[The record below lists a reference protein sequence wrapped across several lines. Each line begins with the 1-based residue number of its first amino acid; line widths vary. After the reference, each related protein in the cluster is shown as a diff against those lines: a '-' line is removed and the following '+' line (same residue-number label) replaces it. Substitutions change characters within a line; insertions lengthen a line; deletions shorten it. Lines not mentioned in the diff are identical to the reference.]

1 VTDLIAGR
9 IAWRISPNNPANPRT
24 RNRAEAVRRCVV
36 MRIRFD
42 GLIEVATSIR
52 SAERRIVLEPAE
64 VFADQEAA
72 KAEAHRRHVATQ
84 EPRE

>member
-36 MRIRFD
+36 TRIRFD
-42 GLIEVATSIR
+42 GLIEVATSVQ
-52 SAERRIVLEPAE
+52 SGERRIVLEPTE

-72 KAEAHRRHVATQ
+72 KAEAQRRHVATQ
-84 EPRE
+84 EPKG